1 MCKTIFAAFVM
12 LLGFHAAAAAQTCPL
27 PAIADT
33 VELKP
38 LPGSNLMTVPV
49 AINGKPKQFLLAL
62 SANPDEISAAIVSE
76 LALPQVDQRKA
87 LSAMSE
93 QNSTFQFDAPVFDVR
108 GTSTVRNYQSRVL
121 VASFT
126 MGGATVPNLGF
137 LVSGDR
143 DMGKS
148 KPYDGL
154 LTASGFRKYD
164 IDLDFGGRKLS
175 FLTATGCTDPNQ
187 IVRWP
192 HARVAVIPMATNNGQ
207 MSVPVTIDGH
217 AIEAVIDT
225 GSEHTVM
232 RRSVAERVFGLK
244 AADMTEDGDLR
255 DGAGERVYRHTF
267 PQIAFEG
274 VVANN
279 VPALIQVNSMVRRAR
294 RAATTGSRLQA
305 ADDPGDP
312 VPELTLGMD
321 VLHQLHLFIVFGQNK
336 LYVTAAQ

>member
-1 MCKTIFAAFVM
+1 MCKKIFAAFVL
-12 LLGFHAAAAAQTCPL
+12 LLGFHGAAAAQTCPL

-33 VELKP
+33 VELKQI
-38 LPGSNLMTVPV
+38 PGSELMTVPV

-62 SANPDEISAAIVSE
+62 GANPDEISQATVSE
-76 LALPQVDQRKA
+76 LALPQIDQRKA
-87 LSAMSE
+87 LNPMAE
-93 QNSTFQFDAPVFDVR
+93 QNSTFRFEAPVFDVR
-108 GTSTVRNYQSRVL
+108 GTSTLRNYQPRVL

-126 MGGATVPNLGF
+126 MGGATVANLGF
-137 LVSGDR
+137 LVSSDR

-164 IDLDFGGRKLS
+164 IDLDFGGKKLS

-192 HARVAVIPMATNNGQ
+192 HAGVAVIAMT
-207 MSVPVTIDGH
+207 MSGDKMRVPVTIQGH
-217 AIEAVIDT
+217 AIDAVIDT
-225 GSEHTVM
+225 GSDHTVM

-244 AADMTEDGDLR
+244 ETDMTEDGDVR

-274 VVANN
+274 VVASN
-279 VPALIQVNSMVRRAR
+279 VPARIQVNSMVRRAR
-294 RAATTGSRLQA
+294 REATTGSRLQA
-305 ADDPGDP
+305 AEDPGDP

>member
-1 MCKTIFAAFVM
+1 MCKKIFAAFVM

-38 LPGSNLMTVPV
+38 LPGSDLMTVPV

-62 SANPDEISAAIVSE
+62 SANPDEISAAMVSE

-87 LSAMSE
+87 LNAMSE

-108 GTSTVRNYQSRVL
+108 GTSTVRNYQSRVM
-121 VASFT
+121 VAAFS
-126 MGGATVPNLGF
+126 MGGATVQNLGF

-154 LTASGFRKYD
+154 LTAAGFRKYD

-192 HARVAVIPMATNNGQ
+192 HAGVAVIPMATNNGQ
-207 MSVPVTIDGH
+207 MRVPVTIDGH
-217 AIEAVIDT
+217 AIEAAIDT

-244 AADMTEDGDLR
+244 AADMTEDGDVR

-274 VVANN
+274 VVASN
-279 VPALIQVNSMVRRAR
+279 VPALIQVNSMVRKAR

-321 VLHQLHLFIVFGQNK
+321 LLHQLHLYIVFGQSK
-336 LYVTAAQ
+336 LYVTSAQ

>member
-1 MCKTIFAAFVM
+1 
-12 LLGFHAAAAAQTCPL
+12 
-27 PAIADT
+27 
-33 VELKP
+33 
-38 LPGSNLMTVPV
+38 
-49 AINGKPKQFLLAL
+49 
-62 SANPDEISAAIVSE
+62 
-76 LALPQVDQRKA
+76 
-87 LSAMSE
+87 
-93 QNSTFQFDAPVFDVR
+93 
-108 GTSTVRNYQSRVL
+108 
-121 VASFT
+121 
-126 MGGATVPNLGF
+126 
-137 LVSGDR
+137 
-143 DMGKS
+143 MGKS

-164 IDLDFGGRKLS
+164 IDLDFGGREARS
-175 FLTATGCTDPNQ
+175 FTATGCTDPNQ

-192 HARVAVIPMATNNGQ
+192 HTGVAVIPMATNNGQ
-207 MSVPVTIDGH
+207 MRVPVTIDGH

-232 RRSVAERVFGLK
+232 RRSVAERMFGLK
-244 AADMTEDGDLR
+244 AADMTEDGDVR
-255 DGAGERVYRHTF
+255 DGSGERVYRHTF

-274 VVANN
+274 VVASN

-321 VLHQLHLFIVFGQNK
+321 VLHQLHLYIVFSQNK